1 MSSIETIGRNIL
13 IARKPVIVVCTVALV
28 ATILLITIRYFYTPL
43 SVDGGWYSYPAL
55 ALSKDRDP
63 GENLCS
69 ISELKNIEGVKA
81 SFHLDFRQSIR
92 VIPMSLWFR
101 IIGTNIWA
109 VKLYGIFELS
119 ILMGM
124 AYLLLRRISENENIA
139 LLCTAIYLTDGVA
152 ISLGSSDLRA
162 DIMLTFMTLLVFL
175 LTCIEVKNYRS
186 LLFVFGVSSISFLA
200 LIRLTSVF
208 SLSFLISYMIIE
220 LFLSRKRLSNFKKW
234 FYISM
239 ILSGIVSFFMRTKLW
254 DIILPS
260 QYTNLTLSGEG
271 NLWSGNLVEAKYY
284 ASTLTVD
291 ILPKMIKE
299 IHRWTDY
306 FFMSNL
312 GEFLAILLAF
322 PFFIICLLG
331 LSKTKIPSKLISI
344 PMGCVAAIGVLA
356 FVDPIRCK
364 WAAHAL
370 PVVIFFIIILA
381 MVLNI
386 VPNKKQKYLGITL
399 LFVFVIFSS
408 GIKIAQGINIMRKGI
423 LNGYTNNSVI
433 KVMKH
438 VFNDEEKSYN
448 IIGPTELWPYINQKT
463 NIIIIDKRSTR
474 EIEELKNHLGEI
486 DYIIIN
492 NDYQGFNW
500 EEEFRKRYINV
511 ELETIAKVG
520 KTNSGWYFVKILK
533 PHLSA
538 VP

>member
-13 IARKPVIVVCTVALV
+13 IARKPVIVVCTVALI

-175 LTCIEVKNYRS
+175 LTCIEVKHYRS

-260 QYTNLTLSGEG
+260 QYTNLTHSGEG

-533 PHLSA
+533 PHLTG